1 MTDTVIIYGLCA
13 AIVALATYIVTL
25 HTIDRKD
32 RKEMNAEVM
41 SVVKATIEVVHE
53 LKGAVNSNT
62 KATDAMH
69 RMVADY
75 IRHPH

>member
-1 MTDTVIIYGLCA
+1 MTDNVIIYGLCA
-13 AIVALATYIVTL
+13 PIVALAGYIVKL
-25 HTIDRKD
+25 HTTERKD
-32 RKEMNAEVM
+32 RKEMSAEIM
-41 SVVKATIEVVHE
+41 SVVKSNIEVVNE
-53 LKGAVNSNT
+53 LKGAVSSNT